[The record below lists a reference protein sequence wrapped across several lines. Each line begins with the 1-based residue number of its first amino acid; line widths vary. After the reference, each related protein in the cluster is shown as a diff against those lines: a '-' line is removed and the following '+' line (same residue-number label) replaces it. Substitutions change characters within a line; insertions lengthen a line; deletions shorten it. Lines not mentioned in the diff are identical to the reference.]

1 MTPKRLK
8 ILKLVHA
15 YWHHYQMGPTLQ
27 ELADQMGVKSRSNM
41 HYAVAALIKQGWLA
55 KISTEARGIALTKRG
70 LALCKGNL
78 YIHGGAPPPSPENTT
93 VPVDANG
100 EVLPAENPT

>member
-8 ILKLVHA
+8 LLKLIHA

-55 KISTEARGIALTKRG
+55 KISSEARGIALTRRG

-78 YIHGGAPPPSPENTT
+78 YIHGAPPPSPENTT
-93 VPVDANG
+93 VPVDANDKVL
-100 EVLPAENPT
+100 EVENQT